1 MSIPSQVRVAGQFA
15 SLLLVSWT
23 VMTLTHELGHVVG
36 GWLGGASLVDLEL
49 SPWRLP
55 YSIHSPDPHP
65 LLTLWSGPVLGV
77 LVPIVFAVAIR
88 IRVVWFV
95 ADFCLLA
102 NGSYLA
108 LAWLAGDPHL
118 DTPRLFQSGA
128 TTLSVAGYCIPTI
141 CLGYVR
147 FRNDCIFYLSSAAS
161 RGDGNISE
169 TPDGEP
175 D

>member
-1 MSIPSQVRVAGQFA
+1 
-15 SLLLVSWT
+15 
-23 VMTLTHELGHVVG
+23 MTLTHELGHVVG
-36 GWLGGASLVDLEL
+36 GWCGGASLVDLEL

-55 YSIHSPDPHP
+55 YSIHSPDPNP

-77 LVPIVFAVAIR
+77 VVPIVFAVAIR
-88 IRVVWFV
+88 IRVVWIV

-128 TTLSVAGYCIPTI
+128 TTFSVAAYCVVAI

-147 FRNDCIFYLSSAAS
+147 FRDDCIFFLVSGGPL
-161 RGDGNISE
+161 GDGNTPE